1 MNRRDFIKLC
11 GVIAGS
17 VCLPITA
24 GTMKTAA
31 CAILP
36 SGKVYS
42 IREAAMLA
50 LGQWA
55 REQIDKDMIMAV
67 RGLIVIHD
75 ERLAKLIRA
84 A

>member
-1 MNRRDFIKLC
+1 MNRRLFIKLC
-11 GVIAGS
+11 GIVAGS
-17 VCLPITA
+17 MCLPVTP

-50 LGQWA
+50 LGKWA
-55 REQIDKDMIMAV
+55 REKIDEDIIAALS
-67 RGLIVIHD
+67 GL
-75 ERLAKLIRA
+75 EEA